1 MRGRVP
7 PLLLLGILVL
17 ASVSATLAKLDEQQ
31 QRFPPGERT
40 RGQQPGQEHDYDR
53 RRQPWDREPG
63 REEGGRWGPSEPRE
77 REREEWRQP
86 RRDRDWRR
94 PSEEPWKIRPEGR
107 EGEQEWGR
115 PAGSRVREESSRNNP
130 FHFPSRRFNTRYGN
144 QNGRIQLLPRF
155 EQRSKRFENLQNYRI
170 VQIEARPNTL
180 VLPKHADADNI
191 LVVQQGNAT
200 VSVANGNNKQSF
212 NLEEGHALRI
222 PSGFIS
228 YILNPHDNQNL
239 RVAKISMP
247 VNTPGQFEDFFPASS
262 RDQPSYLQGFSRNT
276 LEAAFNAEFDEI
288 RRVLLEENDQG
299 EQEEQ
304 RQPGQRR
311 RSSRSSENNEGVIVK
326 VSKEHIQ
333 QLTKHAKSVPKEASE
348 EGDISTP
355 INLRNDEPVISNNFG
370 RLFEVKPEKKNPQL
384 QDLDMFLTC
393 VEIKEGALML
403 PHYNSKAIVV
413 VVVNKGTGNLELV
426 SVRKEQ
432 QQQQR
437 GRRQP
442 EWEEEEDEEDE
453 GNREVRR
460 YTARLNEGD
469 VFIMPAGHPVAINA
483 TSELHLLGFGINAEN
498 NQRTF
503 LAGDKDNVI
512 KQIEKQVKDLA
523 FPGSGEQVERLIKNQ
538 KESHFV
544 SAHPQPEKEDEEEE
558 RQRGKGPLL
567 SILKAFN

>member
-17 ASVSATLAKLDEQQ
+17 ASVSATLAKLDE
-31 QRFPPGERT
+31 RFPPGERT
-40 RGQQPGQEHDYDR
+40 RGQQP
-53 RRQPWDREPG
+53 WD

-77 REREEWRQP
+77 REREDWRQP
-86 RRDRDWRR
+86 RRERDWRR

-107 EGEQEWGR
+107 QGEQEWGR
-115 PAGSRVREESSRNNP
+115 AGSRRVREETSRFNP

-144 QNGRIQLLPRF
+144 QNGRIQVLPRF
-155 EQRSKRFENLQNYRI
+155 DQRSKRFENLQNYRI
-170 VQIEARPNTL
+170 VQIEAKPNTL

-191 LVVQQGNAT
+191 LVVQQGQAT

-239 RVAKISMP
+239 KIAKISMP

-276 LEAAFNAEFDEI
+276 LEAAFNAEFEEI
-288 RRVLLEENDQG
+288 RRVLLEENEQG

-333 QLTKHAKSVPKEASE
+333 QLSKHAKWVPKKASE

-355 INLRNDEPVISNNFG
+355 INLRNNEPVISNNFG
-370 RLFEVKPEKKNPQL
+370 RLFEVKPDKKNPQL

-393 VEIKEGALML
+393 VEIKQGALML

-426 SVRKEQ
+426 SVTKEQ
-432 QQQQR
+432 QRQQ
-437 GRRQP
+437 
-442 EWEEEEDEEDE
+442 EWQEEEDEEDEEE

-469 VFIMPAGHPVAINA
+469 VFIMPAGHPVAVNA
-483 TSELHLLGFGINAEN
+483 TSELHLLGFGINGEN

-512 KQIEKQVKDLA
+512 SQLEKQVMDLA
-523 FPGSGEQVERLIKNQ
+523 FPGSGEQVEKLIKNQ

-544 SAHPQPEKEDEEEE
+544 SANPHQPRQSAEKEDEEEQ
-558 RQRGKGPLL
+558 RQGEENKKGPLL